1 MLKKDSSK
9 RNYNSDTSGSGNQ
22 KKLTTQK
29 ITSIYSVS
37 QKMASAKV
45 KDTFLTVQHKTIS
58 SLELQYQY
66 VHKKSPVKETALQ
79 IDQVNYEPV
88 IKQSGAY

>member
-1 MLKKDSSK
+1 
-9 RNYNSDTSGSGNQ
+9 
-22 KKLTTQK
+22 
-29 ITSIYSVS
+29 
-37 QKMASAKV
+37 MASAKV

-58 SLELQYQY
+58 SLELQNQY